1 MKKTVMHIDEF
12 EGQCGYSYKHEP
24 FCNGGHN
31 CRHPEAEK
39 ETVNGEEVGYCYA
52 FYCPLAPCADEE
64 DFKDA
69 GEDPDQYEEDMYVVL
84 FEEGGSSEEK
94 ICEDGRSEV

>member
-31 CRHPEAEK
+31 CRHPEAAK
-39 ETVNGEEVGYCYA
+39 ENVNGEEVGYCYA
-52 FYCPLAPCADEE
+52 FSCPLAPCADEK

-69 GEDPDQYEEDMYVVL
+69 GEDPEQYEEDMYVVL
-84 FEEGGSSEEK
+84 YDDENKEEK
-94 ICEDGRSEV
+94 TE

>member
-1 MKKTVMHIDEF
+1 MKKTVMRIDEF

-31 CRHPEAEK
+31 CRHPEAAK
-39 ETVNGEEVGYCYA
+39 ENVNGEEVGYCYA
-52 FYCPLAPCADEE
+52 FSCPLAPCADEK

-69 GEDPDQYEEDMYVVL
+69 CEDPEQYDCLLYTSTVRWKVL
-84 FEEGGSSEEK
+84 DHTVTVNVTVTY
-94 ICEDGRSEV
+94 I

>member
-31 CRHPEAEK
+31 CRHPEAAK

-52 FYCPLAPCADEE
+52 FSCPLAPCADEE

-69 GEDPDQYEEDMYVVL
+69 GEDLEQYEEDMYVVL
-84 FEEGGSSEEK
+84 FEEYK
-94 ICEDGRSEV
+94 EDGG